1 MNKMLML
8 SLTAISIVIITSAC
22 TPGAT
27 VPASDGDNS
36 IGTIKLVS
44 NAVLHNQNTVIEMDD
59 LFQND
64 SLRLFD
70 GGEGL
75 LDFGS
80 DLSLRLFNDTEVG
93 GVRTANDPGSPP
105 NVKMILFA
113 GGFIGKMF
121 REGSKAVFETPNDA
135 QIHIFATTF
144 IVAYDQTTQETLI
157 VNFEGDARVESAGSQ
172 LIPVRPGEIYI
183 VRAGEQPVFLDTVPW
198 TPGQYEE
205 QARGFQSP
213 LTPFDSIIVETGGEA
228 TEPPVDPPTATNTS
242 TIEFTG
248 TPIPEP
254 SDTDTPP
261 PPSRTPTPTKTQ
273 VLCPPM
279 ITVVK
284 NAFCREGPSQV
295 YREIDSFVVG
305 EILQVEGRN
314 SDETW
319 WWVKKH
325 TRGNCWISDVTV
337 ALRGDSSCL
346 PNIKP
351 PPTYTPTPTKPP
363 TSTPTLCPGIHLGTP
378 CP

>member
-1 MNKMLML
+1 MNKVLMIYLAALCILISASACAPGDL
-8 SLTAISIVIITSAC
+8 STPSIV
-22 TPGAT
+22 
-27 VPASDGDNS
+27 DNS

-44 NAVLHNQNTVIEMDD
+44 DTVHQNQNRVIETHD
-59 LFQND
+59 LIRND
-64 SLRLFD
+64 SLRLFN

-80 DLSLRLFNDTEVG
+80 DLRLRLFNDTEVG
-93 GVRTANDPGSPP
+93 GIRTANDPGSPLD
-105 NVKMILFA
+105 VKMTLFA
-113 GGFIGKMF
+113 GGFSGKLF

-135 QIHIFATTF
+135 RIHIFATTF
-144 IVAYDQTTQETLI
+144 IIAYDRNTRETLI
-157 VNFEGDARVESAGSQ
+157 VNFEGDVWVESAGSQ
-172 LIPVRPGEIYI
+172 LISIRSGEIYQ
-183 VRAGEQPVFLDTVPW
+183 VQAGEEPVLWGEVPW
-198 TPGQYEE
+198 TPGEYEE
-205 QARGFQSP
+205 QARDYQSA
-213 LTPFDSIIVETGGEA
+213 LIPFGSVIPITGQTA
-228 TEPPVDPPTATNTS
+228 TEPSTDLPTATHTP
-242 TIEFTG
+242 TTLLIE
-248 TPIPEP
+248 TPIREP
-254 SDTDTPP
+254 SDTITP

-273 VLCPPM
+273 VLCPPV

-314 SDETW
+314 SNDTW

-337 ALRGDSSCL
+337 ALAGDSSCL

-363 TSTPTLCPGIHLGTP
+363 TKTPTLCPGIQLGTP